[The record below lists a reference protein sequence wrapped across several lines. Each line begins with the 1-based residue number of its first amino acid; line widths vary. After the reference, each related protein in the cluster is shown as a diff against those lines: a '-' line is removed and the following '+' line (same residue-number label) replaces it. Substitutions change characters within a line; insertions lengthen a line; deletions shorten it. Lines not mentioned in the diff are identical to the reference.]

1 MLPDLSLSSSTTFV
15 STAAP
20 ARASLFYRGLRVW
33 ARAGAWVS
41 FRAVY
46 VSGRVPPAGPL
57 VLASNHPN
65 SFLDAILIAVVTRR
79 RLHFLARGDAFHTP
93 FKRFLLGK
101 IGLIPIFRAEEG
113 AENLA
118 RNADTFAHCQ
128 RILAAGG
135 AILIFAE
142 GICVQEKRLRPP
154 RKGLGRLVLG
164 TEHLHQYQ
172 LGVQVVPVSLNYTAP
187 TTFRSRVMIHFAPPL
202 AMSALRQTHR
212 QHPALALRQLNA
224 RLTAAWQQCTVVI
237 PDPAQEA
244 LAELA
249 LTMAR
254 QPTLAQRGWL
264 RATGT
269 WPSLPLQ
276 TEQRVASHVAHCF
289 AQGGAQPLCASAA
302 AYCAVLMHHQL
313 RDADVAVRAVPRVR
327 WWRGVG
333 LVAYGLHRP
342 PAWLAHRLAQ
352 HWVRQPVFFAS
363 VRFGLGLACFP
374 LYALGWLGIGAA
386 LGGTGGAGLAA
397 ILWVSTGQMALRHAD
412 GRAPGRW
419 QLPQLSAATWTA
431 LCQQRAALLAQLMPS
446 PD

>member
-1 MLPDLSLSSSTTFV
+1 MAFT
-15 STAAP
+15 
-20 ARASLFYRGLRVW
+20 RASLFYRGLRAW
-33 ARAGAWVS
+33 ARVGVRVS
-41 FRAVY
+41 FRSLHL
-46 VSGRVPPAGPL
+46 SGQVPPTGPL

-65 SFLDAILIAVVTRR
+65 SFLDAILIAVVTPR
-79 RLHFLARGDAFHTP
+79 RLHFLARGDAFNTP
-93 FKRFLLGK
+93 LKRYLLGK

-118 RNADTFAHCQ
+118 RNTDTFVLCQ
-128 RILAAGG
+128 RILAGGG

-164 TEHLHQYQ
+164 TEQLHQYQ
-172 LGVQVVPVSLNYTAP
+172 LGVQVVPVSLNYTSSEV
-187 TTFRSRVMIHFAPPL
+187 FRSRVMIHFAPPL
-202 AMSALRQTHR
+202 ATSALRQTHR
-212 QHPALALRQLNA
+212 QQPALALRQLNA
-224 RLTAAWQQCTVVI
+224 RLVAAWQQCTVVI
-237 PDPAQEA
+237 PDPAQEP

-254 QPTLAQRGWL
+254 QPTLAQRGWQ
-264 RATGT
+264 RTAGT

-289 AQGGAQPLCASAA
+289 AQGRAQALVERAQ
-302 AYCAVLMHHQL
+302 AYRTELACHQL
-313 RDADVAVRAVPRVR
+313 RDTDVAAGSVPDVRRFR
-327 WWRGVG
+327 WVEV
-333 LVAYGLHRP
+333 VAYRLHQP
-342 PAWLAHRLAQ
+342 PGWLAHRLARRQ
-352 HWVRQPVFFAS
+352 VRQPVFFAS

-386 LGGTGGAGLAA
+386 LGGAGGTGLAA
-397 ILWVSTGQMALRHAD
+397 VLWVGTGWLALGHAD

-419 QLPQLSAATWTA
+419 QMPRPSAAQWAA
-431 LCQQRAALLAQLMPS
+431 LRQQRAELSAQLMPS